1 MSNPA
6 VSPSVKG
13 KSQAPSLDR
22 RTWLGALIA
31 MPVLFNTAC
40 GFKLRGS
47 VSIPYKAIAITGN
60 PSPPLRS
67 DLEMMILTGSDSR
80 VVNNTKDADLILEI
94 ISEVNSREILAYNA
108 TGQISAYRLNS
119 RVEFRATDQNGVDVV
134 PEAEIYVTRDMDFS
148 VSTVLATDVQMVQFT
163 NEMRSNL
170 ALQILR
176 RVSATA
182 RPRTPTSGGAKPVM
196 GKP

>member
-1 MSNPA
+1 M
-6 VSPSVKG
+6 
-13 KSQAPSLDR
+13 PSLGR
-22 RTWLGALIA
+22 RTWLGAMIA
-31 MPVLFNTAC
+31 WPTLFTTAC

-47 VSIPYKAIAITGN
+47 VSIPYKVIAITGN
-60 PSPPLRS
+60 PSPPLRA
-67 DLEMMILTGSDSR
+67 DLEMIILTGSDAK
-80 VVNNTKDADLILEI
+80 VANNAKDADLILEI

-108 TGQISAYRLNS
+108 AGQISAYRLNS
-119 RVEFRATDQNGVDVV
+119 RVAFQAIDQNGVDVV
-134 PEAEIYVTRDMDFS
+134 PESEIYVTRDMDFS

-163 NEMRSNL
+163 NEMRTNL

-182 RPRTPTSGGAKPVM
+182 KPRAPASSGAKPVM

>member
-1 MSNPA
+1 
-6 VSPSVKG
+6 V
-13 KSQAPSLDR
+13 
-22 RTWLGALIA
+22 
-31 MPVLFNTAC
+31 
-40 GFKLRGS
+40 
-47 VSIPYKAIAITGN
+47 ITGN
-60 PSPPLRS
+60 PSLPLRS

-119 RVEFRATDQNGVDVV
+119 RVEFRATDQNGVEVV

-163 NEMRSNL
+163 NEMRTNL

-182 RPRTPTSGGAKPVM
+182 RPRVSAPSGAKPVM

>member
-1 MSNPA
+1 M
-6 VSPSVKG
+6 
-13 KSQAPSLDR
+13 PSLDR
-22 RTWLGALIA
+22 RTWLGVLIA
-31 MPVLFNTAC
+31 LPALFTTAC

-47 VSIPYKAIAITGN
+47 VSIPYKAIAITGT
-60 PSPPLRS
+60 PSPLLRS

-80 VVNNTKDADLILEI
+80 VVNNAKDADLILDI
-94 ISEVNSREILAYNA
+94 IREVNSREILAYSS

-119 RVEFRATDQNGVDVV
+119 RVAFMATDQNGVDVV
-134 PEAEIYVTRDMDFS
+134 PESEIYVTRDMDFS
-148 VSTVLATDVQMVQFT
+148 VSTVLATDVQMAQFT

-182 RPRTPTSGGAKPVM
+182 RPRAPASGAAKPVM

>member
-1 MSNPA
+1 MPNA
-6 VSPSVKG
+6 KG
-13 KSQAPSLDR
+13 KSPMPSLGR
-22 RTWLGALIA
+22 RTLLGTLIA
-31 MPVLFNTAC
+31 LPALFTSAC

-47 VSIPYKAIAITGN
+47 VSIPYKSIVITGN
-60 PSPPLRS
+60 PSPLLRS

-80 VVNNTKDADLILEI
+80 VVNNSKDADLILEI
-94 ISEVNSREILAYNA
+94 ISEVNSREILAYSS

-119 RVEFRATDQNGVDVV
+119 RVAFQAVDQNGVDIV
-134 PEAEIYVTRDMDFS
+134 PESEIYVTRDMDFS
-148 VSTVLATDVQMVQFT
+148 VSTVLATDVQQQQFT
-163 NEMRSNL
+163 NEMRTNL

-182 RPRTPTSGGAKPVM
+182 RPRAPAPSGAKPVM

>member
-1 MSNPA
+1 MPNA
-6 VSPSVKG
+6 KG
-13 KSQAPSLDR
+13 KSPMPSLGR
-22 RTWLGALIA
+22 RTLLGALIA
-31 MPVLFNTAC
+31 LPALFTSAC

-47 VSIPYKAIAITGN
+47 VSIPYKSIVITGN
-60 PSPPLRS
+60 PSPLLRS

-80 VVNNTKDADLILEI
+80 VVNNSKDADLILEI
-94 ISEVNSREILAYNA
+94 ISEVNSREILAYSS

-119 RVEFRATDQNGVDVV
+119 RVAFQAADQNGVDIV
-134 PEAEIYVTRDMDFS
+134 PESEIYVTRDMDFS
-148 VSTVLATDVQMVQFT
+148 VSTVLATDVQQQQFT

-176 RVSATA
+176 RISATA
-182 RPRTPTSGGAKPVM
+182 RPRAPASSSAKPVM

>member
-1 MSNPA
+1 M
-6 VSPSVKG
+6 SPSAKG
-13 KSQAPSLDR
+13 KSQAPNLDR
-22 RTWLGALIA
+22 RAWLGALIA
-31 MPVLFNTAC
+31 LPAFFTTAC

-47 VSIPYKAIAITGN
+47 VSIPYKSIVIAGN
-60 PSPPLRS
+60 PSPLLRS

-80 VVNNTKDADLILEI
+80 VVNNSKDADLILEI
-94 ISEVNSREILAYNA
+94 ISEVSSREILAYSS

-119 RVEFRATDQNGVDVV
+119 RVAFMATDQNGVDVV
-134 PEAEIYVTRDMDFS
+134 PESEIYVTRDMDFS
-148 VSTVLATDVQMVQFT
+148 VSTVLATDVQQQQFT

-176 RVSATA
+176 RISATA
-182 RPRTPTSGGAKPVM
+182 RPRAPASSSAKPVM

>member
-1 MSNPA
+1 
-6 VSPSVKG
+6 VSPSAKG
-13 KSQAPSLDR
+13 KSQAPNLDR
-22 RTWLGALIA
+22 RAWLGALIA
-31 MPVLFNTAC
+31 LPAFFTTAC

-47 VSIPYKAIAITGN
+47 VSIPYKSIVIAGN
-60 PSPPLRS
+60 PSPLLRS

-80 VVNNTKDADLILEI
+80 VVNNSKDADLILEI
-94 ISEVNSREILAYNA
+94 ISEVSSREILAYSS

-119 RVEFRATDQNGVDVV
+119 RVAFMATDQNGVDVV
-134 PEAEIYVTRDMDFS
+134 PESEIYVTRDMDFS
-148 VSTVLATDVQMVQFT
+148 VSTVLSTDVQQQQFT

-176 RVSATA
+176 RISATA
-182 RPRTPTSGGAKPVM
+182 RPRAPASSSAKPVM

>member
-1 MSNPA
+1 MPNA
-6 VSPSVKG
+6 KG
-13 KSQAPSLDR
+13 KSPMPSLGR

-31 MPVLFNTAC
+31 LPALFTSAC

-47 VSIPYKAIAITGN
+47 VSIPYKVIAITGS
-60 PSPPLRS
+60 PSPPLRA
-67 DLEMMILTGSDSR
+67 DLEMIILTGSDAK
-80 VVNNTKDADLILEI
+80 VANNAKDADLILEI

-108 TGQISAYRLNS
+108 AGQISAYRLNS
-119 RVEFRATDQNGVDVV
+119 RVAFQATDQNGVDVV
-134 PEAEIYVTRDMDFS
+134 PESEIYVTRDMDFS
-148 VSTVLATDVQMVQFT
+148 VSTVLATDVQQQQFT
-163 NEMRSNL
+163 NEMRTNL

-182 RPRTPTSGGAKPVM
+182 RPRAPAPSGVKPAM

>member
-1 MSNPA
+1 MNSSA
-6 VSPSVKG
+6 KG

-22 RTWLGALIA
+22 RAWLGALIA
-31 MPVLFNTAC
+31 LPTLFATAC

-47 VSIPYKAIAITGN
+47 VSIPYKVIAITGN
-60 PSPPLRS
+60 PSPPLRA
-67 DLEMMILTGSDSR
+67 DLEMIILTGSDAK
-80 VVNNTKDADLILEI
+80 VANNPKDADLILEI

-108 TGQISAYRLNS
+108 AGQISAYRLNS
-119 RVEFRATDQNGVDVV
+119 RVEFRAADQNGVDVV

-148 VSTVLATDVQMVQFT
+148 VSTVLATDVQMAQFT

-176 RVSATA
+176 RISATG
-182 RPRTPTSGGAKPVM
+182 RPRAPASSSAKPVM

>member
-1 MSNPA
+1 VNTSA
-6 VSPSVKG
+6 KG
-13 KSQAPSLDR
+13 GGAMPSLDR

-31 MPVLFNTAC
+31 LPAFFTTAC

-47 VSIPYKAIAITGN
+47 VSIPYKSIVIAGN
-60 PSPPLRS
+60 PSPLLRS

-80 VVNNTKDADLILEI
+80 VVNNSKDADLILEI
-94 ISEVNSREILAYNA
+94 ISEVSSREILAYSS

-119 RVEFRATDQNGVDVV
+119 RVAFMATDQNGVDVV
-134 PEAEIYVTRDMDFS
+134 PESEIYVTRDIDFS
-148 VSTVLATDVQMVQFT
+148 VSTVLAADVQQQQFT

-176 RVSATA
+176 RISATA
-182 RPRTPTSGGAKPVM
+182 RPRAPASSSAKPVM

>member
-1 MSNPA
+1 
-6 VSPSVKG
+6 VSSSAKG
-13 KSQAPSLDR
+13 KSQAPSLNR
-22 RTWLGALIA
+22 RAWLGALIA
-31 MPVLFNTAC
+31 LPTLFTTAC

-47 VSIPYKAIAITGN
+47 VSIPYKVIAITGN
-60 PSPPLRS
+60 PSPPLRA
-67 DLEMMILTGSDSR
+67 DLEMIILTGSDAK
-80 VVNNTKDADLILEI
+80 VANNAKDADLILEI

-108 TGQISAYRLNS
+108 AGQISAYRLNS

-148 VSTVLATDVQMVQFT
+148 VSTVLSADVQMAQFT
-163 NEMRSNL
+163 NEMRTNL

-182 RPRTPTSGGAKPVM
+182 RPRVPAPTGAKPVM

>member
-1 MSNPA
+1 M
-6 VSPSVKG
+6 SPSAKG

-47 VSIPYKAIAITGN
+47 VSIPYKAIVITGN
-60 PSPPLRS
+60 PSLPLRS

-119 RVEFRATDQNGVDVV
+119 RVEFRATDQNGVEVV

-163 NEMRSNL
+163 NEMRTNL

-182 RPRTPTSGGAKPVM
+182 RPRVSAPSGAKPVM